1 MPKKI
6 DQYGPE
12 RLEVLNK
19 IFQIINITDAN
30 NMFSLHK
37 VDNDKAVQDALMG
50 LESDIK
56 KYFICSEWSCFKKKD
71 IVKRRWLSM
80 IKYVVKEMG
89 YNFVSMQLKSNADGF
104 KYVDTMY
111 SINVKNKV

>member
-37 VDNDKAVQDALMG
+37 VDNDKAVQDALIG
-50 LESDIK
+50 LESDVK

-80 IKYVVKEMG
+80 IKSLSKKWVIILCLCNSRVMLMDLSTLTLCT
-89 YNFVSMQLKSNADGF
+89 V
-104 KYVDTMY
+104 
-111 SINVKNKV
+111 